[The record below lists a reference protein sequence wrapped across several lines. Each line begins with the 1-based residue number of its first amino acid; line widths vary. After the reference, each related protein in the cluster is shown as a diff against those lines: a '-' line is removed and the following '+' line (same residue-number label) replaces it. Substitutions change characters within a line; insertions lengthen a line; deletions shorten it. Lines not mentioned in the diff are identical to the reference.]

1 MLFGC
6 FGQSQQGKRLKK
18 NQSEFN
24 STKARNAG
32 VKRGKA
38 LERRINTSDWLT
50 KEHEF
55 FGPLSEWRDNFL
67 SQSEDNTLQ
76 KQLNTTII
84 SLSIIIP
91 RVPCVF
97 LESKSK
103 KCNFLVCHCVK
114 KTVHNSVCKSST
126 LIFVHSNN
134 LIPVGRNLREIEG
147 LAKVHKIQYV
157 FLEATPTKTW
167 QEKRGGYGLGK
178 IKNPFLNFLTR
189 LKSFTILIMI
199 KITDTVCAW

>member
-6 FGQSQQGKRLKK
+6 FGQSQKGKRVKEPIVFQFHENTQCRRTARENAWKQDKYFWLVD
-18 NQSEFN
+18 E
-24 STKARNAG
+24 KARIFWTT
-32 VKRGKA
+32 
-38 LERRINTSDWLT
+38 ERVTWNNV
-50 KEHEF
+50 F
-55 FGPLSEWRDNFL
+55 
-67 SQSEDNTLQ
+67 SQYEESKL
-76 KQLNTTII
+76 LNTTIT

-103 KCNFLVCHCVK
+103 ECNFLVCHCVK

-126 LIFVHSNN
+126 LIFIHSNN

-167 QEKRGGYGLGK
+167 REKKKRV
-178 IKNPFLNFLTR
+178 
-189 LKSFTILIMI
+189 M
-199 KITDTVCAW
+199 A